1 MRKEAEMQGGPL
13 AGIRVVD
20 LTTVVLGP
28 FATQMLGDMGADVI
42 KIESPDGDN
51 CRWIGPSRTR
61 GMGSYFAM
69 LNRNKR
75 SVVLDLKRPSAKDAL
90 LRLVDGADV
99 FVHNM
104 RLGAADRLGLGYAAL
119 SARNPRLIYA
129 CASGFRKGSSKQEHP
144 AFDDLIQ
151 GMSGLAALNAG
162 PDGAP
167 RYVPSVV
174 VDKLTGHMLA
184 SMIGMAL
191 FHRERTGNGQEVHV
205 PMLETM
211 LSFLLVEHLWGAVL
225 NQPELGLG
233 YPRMLTPHRR
243 PYATRDGYV
252 SVIAVSDAHWGR
264 LFAAMGR
271 PALIKDPRFA
281 TIAARSDNVDALYAV
296 LSEGMRERSTAEW
309 LDELGALD
317 IPCGPVNSLTDLL
330 QDDYLRET
338 DFFQQMQHPTDGDVT
353 LTAIP
358 ARFSDSPPSIR
369 RLWPAL
375 GQQTEEVLREI
386 GCDTSQIAT
395 ITAT

>member
-1 MRKEAEMQGGPL
+1 MQGGPL
-13 AGIRVVD
+13 AGIRVID

-28 FATQMLGDMGADVI
+28 YATQTLGDMGADVI
-42 KIESPDGDN
+42 KVESPDGDN
-51 CRWIGPSRTR
+51 CRWIGPSRTK

-75 SVVLDLKRPSAKDAL
+75 SVVLNLKKPEARDAL

-104 RLGAADRLGLGYAAL
+104 RLGAADRLGLGYTAL
-119 SARNPRLIYA
+119 SARSPRLVYA

-151 GMSGLAALNAG
+151 GMSGIAALNAG

-167 RYVPSVV
+167 RYVPTVM
-174 VDKLTGHMLA
+174 VDKLTGQMLA

-191 FHRERTGNGQEVHV
+191 FHRERTGQGQEVHV

-243 PYATRDGYV
+243 PYATKDGYI
-252 SVIAVSDAHWGR
+252 SVIAVSDLHWGR
-264 LFAAMGR
+264 LFEAMGR
-271 PALIKDPRFA
+271 ASLIEDPRFA
-281 TIAARSDNVDALYAV
+281 TIAARSDNVDALYGV
-296 LSEGMRERSTAEW
+296 LSEGMLERTTAEW
-309 LDELGALD
+309 LEILSALD
-317 IPCGPVNSLTDLL
+317 IPCGPLNTLPDLL
-330 QDDYLRET
+330 DDDYLRET
-338 DFFQQMQHPTDGDVT
+338 EFFQQKQHPHEGVVT
-353 LTAIP
+353 ITAIP
-358 ARFSDSPPSIR
+358 ARFSASPPSVR
-369 RLWPAL
+369 SLWPAL
-375 GQQTEEVLREI
+375 GQHTHEVLREL
-386 GCDTSQIAT
+386 GCDDREIRA
-395 ITAT
+395 ITDPG

>member
-1 MRKEAEMQGGPL
+1 MQSGPL
-13 AGIRVVD
+13 AGIRVID

-28 FATQMLGDMGADVI
+28 YATQMLGDLGADVI
-42 KIESPDGDN
+42 KIESPDGDA
-51 CRWIGPSRTR
+51 CRWIGPSRNK

-75 SVVLDLKRPSAKDAL
+75 SVVLDLKRPAARDAL
-90 LRLVDGADV
+90 LRMIDGADV

-104 RLGAADRLGLGYAAL
+104 RLGAADRLGLGYPSL

-174 VDKLTGHMLA
+174 VDKLTGQMLA
-184 SMIGMAL
+184 SMVGMAL
-191 FHRERTGNGQEVHV
+191 FHRERTGQGQEVHV

-211 LSFLLVEHLWGAVL
+211 LSFLLVEHLWGAVID
-225 NQPELGLG
+225 QPDLGLG

-243 PYATRDGYV
+243 PYATRDGYI
-252 SVIAVSDAHWGR
+252 SVIAVSDIHWSR
-264 LFAAMGR
+264 LFEAMGR
-271 PALIKDPRFA
+271 GALIQDPRFA

-296 LSEGMRERSTAEW
+296 LTDGMRERTTAEW
-309 LDELGALD
+309 LSILGRLD
-317 IPCGPVNSLTDLL
+317 IPCGPANTLTDLL
-330 QDDYLRET
+330 DDAYLKET
-338 DFFQQMQHPTDGDVT
+338 QFFQHMQHPHDGNVT
-353 LTAIP
+353 ITA
-358 ARFSDSPPSIR
+358 PPMHLSATPPNVR
-369 RLWPAL
+369 RLWPLL
-375 GQQTEEVLREI
+375 GEHTEEVLREI
-386 GCDTSQIAT
+386 GCDEGGIKT
-395 ITAT
+395 IVS